1 MGAEVYG
8 DAASSH
14 TEGDSSPIAS
24 ETSTNMSWPI
34 PADAHSQLPPR
45 PALTTQQSSSVPATP
60 FHHPRGLRFPS
71 RSHSRSPSPNRRS
84 SSPRSAHSELNHIL
98 PLRKQ
103 YGGCKYETA
112 MAHFRRRMPYSLGA
126 DLLPEEQ
133 GPLKDKLAP
142 EDEERLTS
150 HMKELYKKLLPSA
163 ESEQRRIKFVK
174 KLENLLNTQWPGN
187 DIKVHVFG
195 SSGNKLC
202 SSDSDVDIC
211 ITTPFKELE
220 HVCLLA
226 DFLAKNG
233 MERVV
238 CVSHAKVP
246 IVKIWDPELQVACDM
261 NVNNTMA
268 LENTRMIRTY
278 VEVDERVRPL
288 AMIVKHWTKQ
298 RILNDAALGGTLSSY
313 TWICLIINFLQ
324 TRSPP
329 IVPSLQ
335 KRAISRRKQQGN
347 GQSSSSFDDN
357 LEELASFGHK
367 NKSTLGELL
376 FQFFRYYG
384 HEVDYEKNVMSV
396 REGKLVSKEGKGWH
410 LLQNNRLCVEEPF
423 NTSRNLGNT
432 ADDTSFRGLHLELR
446 RAFEAVAIGDL
457 GKCCERY
464 EYPPEEE
471 RTWERPAPQ
480 PRAILTPMP
489 ALPSRGG
496 RGGGRGGRHTNHYHR
511 GPNNMGRRASN
522 TANRN
527 NIRSANPSFT
537 ADIAFQAQ
545 QAQSIL
551 HDHLYQRIQI
561 LQAQEQ
567 ELRMQLQ
574 NQALMTGRAPP
585 TLLRQPYLQ
594 FTLPQHEN
602 ISPEENPRV
611 RASSVNQPPLTAPIR
626 QNVFFNTS
634 YVPVTLPGVQGT
646 NTNPPSPSLPSA
658 VPDVRRSHRRSSVA
672 NDSPRGLRAQ
682 SQPARPVPSVMLP
695 NFPAVQ
701 QDMNSRRSPEC
712 PPRSVTE
719 GESYL
724 PNGVAIPKP
733 TFGDENL
740 PSEYVGYYVGDS
752 TQPHGSYR
760 GHLASSL
767 PGLAIH
773 GCEVPAY
780 LHSSPEYR
788 TYVTMADQSNGSSG
802 HLSPPKIGSHFMQPQ
817 RLTRSQ
823 TLPDRGPLIIDGS
836 VPPSEHRH
844 SIANHSSEQFM
855 TDFST
860 SSSADRMY
868 DTPRTTPDTL
878 SQGLHEQ
885 ESYDDLF
892 GSSFE
897 THHGSQGAGHMSGWE
912 PGLNHTDVTATGHM
926 GRVETLSERLQRF
939 QLSDPNFSLDT
950 SRNTDANHYRSTQY
964 LYPIDDQ
971 LNCLHTKG
979 SPEDNHPQ
987 LFNSAQSPAK
997 DSRMMSPTTKH
1008 CVNGFDF
1015 EKVNGMPHKP
1025 KAKGRYENSNSF
1037 PVSDHKEKQGDH
1049 YRKSNGGHH
1058 LHSNANGHHS
1068 TSNGWQTTKRRNKK
1082 GPKLSAEQN
1091 DGTARPEPIPIDESE
1106 RKGG

>member
-1 MGAEVYG
+1 MPNVIEGESHARETSGHDEFPPSYVCILFAQQPASSLRQWQRAGEKPVPAMLEQRDPSVGQGLMWWWCRVSIQHFCGGMHGTHARLLPLPAASSRSRRPSFTPTAFSGTTRPPRTFTNPSFPKNSSRGHQDLRRSAPVLNLDNSDAPSALSSIVGGCLMGAEVYG

-202 SSDSDVDIC
+202 SSDSD
-211 ITTPFKELE
+211 ELE

-226 DFLAKNG
+226 DFLAKI
-233 MERVV
+233 
-238 CVSHAKVP
+238 P

-561 LQAQEQ
+561 LQKQEQ

-740 PSEYVGYYVGDS
+740 PSEFYTTTWVI
-752 TQPHGSYR
+752 PR
-760 GHLASSL
+760 
-767 PGLAIH
+767 
-773 GCEVPAY
+773 
-780 LHSSPEYR
+780 
-788 TYVTMADQSNGSSG
+788 SSG
-802 HLSPPKIGSHFMQPQ
+802 LIFTGTRYS
-817 RLTRSQ
+817 RL
-823 TLPDRGPLIIDGS
+823 
-836 VPPSEHRH
+836 
-844 SIANHSSEQFM
+844 
-855 TDFST
+855 
-860 SSSADRMY
+860 
-868 DTPRTTPDTL
+868 
-878 SQGLHEQ
+878 
-885 ESYDDLF
+885 
-892 GSSFE
+892 
-897 THHGSQGAGHMSGWE
+897 
-912 PGLNHTDVTATGHM
+912 
-926 GRVETLSERLQRF
+926 
-939 QLSDPNFSLDT
+939 
-950 SRNTDANHYRSTQY
+950 
-964 LYPIDDQ
+964 
-971 LNCLHTKG
+971 
-979 SPEDNHPQ
+979 
-987 LFNSAQSPAK
+987 
-997 DSRMMSPTTKH
+997 
-1008 CVNGFDF
+1008 
-1015 EKVNGMPHKP
+1015 
-1025 KAKGRYENSNSF
+1025 
-1037 PVSDHKEKQGDH
+1037 
-1049 YRKSNGGHH
+1049 
-1058 LHSNANGHHS
+1058 
-1068 TSNGWQTTKRRNKK
+1068 
-1082 GPKLSAEQN
+1082 
-1091 DGTARPEPIPIDESE
+1091 
-1106 RKGG
+1106 